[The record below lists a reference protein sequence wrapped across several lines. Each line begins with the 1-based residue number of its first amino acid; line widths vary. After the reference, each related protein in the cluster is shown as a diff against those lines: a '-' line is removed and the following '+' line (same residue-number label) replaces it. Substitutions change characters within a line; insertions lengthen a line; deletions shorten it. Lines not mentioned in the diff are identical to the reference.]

1 MAEFEAIASIDDIPE
16 GGMLPVRK
24 RTGEPLCLFKLDGQ
38 VGAVLDRCTHA
49 DFAMSDGA
57 LHPRSEIECVWHG
70 ARFNCWTGRVT
81 RGPADEPLP
90 VFDVKVEGTVVLVGR
105 QRAPGSPPAAPHTA
119 AS

>member
-1 MAEFEAIASIDDIPE
+1 MAEYEEIALLHEIPE
-16 GGMLPVRK
+16 GGMLPARK
-24 RTGEPLCLFKLDGQ
+24 RTGEPLCLFRIGGR

-57 LHPRSEIECVWHG
+57 LRARDEIECVWHG

-81 RGPADEPLP
+81 KGPADEPLP
-90 VFDVKVEGTVVLVGR
+90 VFDVRVDGERVLVGR
-105 QRAPGSPPAAPHTA
+105 QRAPGSPPAAPQEA